1 MDRYISNVPM
11 SMQTQQYQTLQ
22 LLWQCFF
29 FSPVLTM
36 THRQNGVL
44 SEPPAKAQTQDH
56 ILHLANFNDSEENSQ
71 KVFFCLGI
79 FLFRKFIDPA
89 PF

>member
-1 MDRYISNVPM
+1 MC
-11 SMQTQQYQTLQ
+11 LC
-22 LLWQCFF
+22 QCKHNNTRHFNCYDSAFF